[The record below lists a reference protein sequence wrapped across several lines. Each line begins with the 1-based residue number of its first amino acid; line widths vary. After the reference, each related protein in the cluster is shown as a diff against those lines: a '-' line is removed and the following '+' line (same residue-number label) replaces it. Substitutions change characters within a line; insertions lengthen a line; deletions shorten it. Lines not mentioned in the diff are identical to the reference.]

1 MARDSSAVLDA
12 RQHQTVIVKDEGCN
26 AHHNPAGACM
36 ATVAGCFLLEHF
48 PVSRDCVSCHMR
60 IDPAVH
66 DFLSY
71 VQPAEDTMFLHPLF
85 IQDSLTVGCNSMLVV
100 EIHIMY
106 LN

>member
-12 RQHQTVIVKDEGCN
+12 RQYQTVIVKDEGCN
-26 AHHNPAGACM
+26 AHQSSRSLHGNR
-36 ATVAGCFLLEHF
+36 AGCFLLEHF
-48 PVSRDCVSCHMR
+48 PVSRDCVCCHVR